1 MTAKEFFKSTAFKA
15 LAVLLAITIV
25 AGGLL
30 AIFNDLLYI
39 SDEERFNRVIEQIY
53 GGNAKVEETI
63 EITDDNK
70 TYPNGTANSAYLM
83 DDGNYLVQTTGT
95 GGWNSGTITVWS
107 VLVCE
112 GSADDGT
119 ISFKGIDRVVY
130 ESNEKQTFMG
140 RFTEAD
146 YALFTQHNDDVA
158 DGKLFGTDIDVVKTG
173 ASSPYTFAALTNA
186 VNTAILFFNQT
197 ILGEEIVT
205 YTYEYEKYV
214 DMDNSTIEA
223 NIAEGTVNY
232 QLTMK
237 SNEIAPEIKF
247 EITVKDGTITAFKAT
262 APFVNNWNEELV
274 DSSLKD
280 GTYFVGKT
288 AEQLTA
294 ALSDDEA
301 LDEDSLASLGLAT
314 GASRSSETFFRAAAF
329 ATANFDAFLTEEFLP
344 YASYIDFEK
353 SVITSD
359 FTNNSVTYQLVTKT
373 NGIAPAITFEITAN
387 ESGITAFKATA
398 PFVNNWNEKL
408 VDSSLKDGTYFVG
421 KTAEQLTAA
430 LSDDEALDEDSLAS
444 LGLATGASRS
454 SESFF
459 RAAAFAAANVTNFL
473 TESYYP
479 LANYVS
485 DVTATESEGAV
496 TVTLTTKSNGIAPAI
511 TFEIT
516 VKDGTITAFE
526 ATAPFVNNWN
536 EELVDSSLRDG
547 TYFVGKTAAQ
557 IEEALLEGEALDEAT
572 LTSLGFTTGASRS
585 SESFFRAALYA
596 ATNYS
601 YLVAEG
607 GE

>member
-53 GGNAKVEETI
+53 GGNAKVEKTI
-63 EITDDNK
+63 LSSDDEAM
-70 TYPNGTANSAYLM
+70 TFDNGTVSQVYLM
-83 DDGNYLVQTTGT
+83 NDGNYLIQATGKNGYN
-95 GGWNSGTITVWS
+95 GGTVTVWVVHKFTAS
-107 VLVCE
+107 
-112 GSADDGT
+112 SW
-119 ISFKGIDRVVY
+119 KGIGKVVY
-130 ESNEKQTFMG
+130 ESNTSQTQMG
-140 RFTEAD
+140 TFSSSYYE
-146 YALFTQHNDDVA
+146 LFTQYNDEILDDMLFSAEGEANTVPALVA
-158 DGKLFGTDIDVVKTG
+158 G
-173 ASSPYTFAALTNA
+173 SSRTSRAFCNA
-186 VNTAILFFNQT
+186 VNTSILY
-197 ILGEEIVT
+197 IKSEVLGQAVET

-214 DMDNSTIEA
+214 DMENSTIEA
-223 NIAEGTVNY
+223 NLVEGTVAY
-232 QLTMK
+232 KLTMK
-237 SNEIAPEIKF
+237 SNPAAPSIKF
-247 EITVKDGTITAFKAT
+247 EITAKDGKIDTFKAIG
-262 APFVNNWNEELV
+262 PFVNNWDESKL
-274 DSSLKD
+274 DSTLID
-280 GTYFVGKT
+280 GTFFVGKT
-288 AEQLTA
+288 AEEIVSAFSEDDVLTPDT
-294 ALSDDEA
+294 LT
-301 LDEDSLASLGLAT
+301 SLNLAT

-329 ATANFDAFLTEEFLP
+329 ATANFDAFLTQEFLP

-398 PFVNNWNEKL
+398 PFVNNWNEEL

-536 EELVDSSLRDG
+536 EELLDSSLRDG

-596 ATNYS
+596 ATNYDK
-601 YLVAEG
+601 LVAEG